1 MKLFSFFL
9 ALTFFTLT
17 INAQVVTK
25 EKKKTVNPTTGDTV
39 YTESTIITTSEDI
52 TPRNNMIV
60 INPIKFIL
68 FYNIS
73 YFHKVSNNV
82 ALGGGFQI
90 PTISGLG
97 GIGINAELRFYPS
110 AKTLRG
116 LYFAPNI
123 SFNRVTSTDK
133 SANVLF
139 SIGELIGWQWFP
151 GDDFA
156 IGLGIGIDYYTS
168 TKFDEYSAY
177 PNINRIAPA
186 LRFDVGYA
194 W

>member
-1 MKLFSFFL
+1 MKLLSFFL
-9 ALTFFTLT
+9 VLTFIAVT

-25 EKKKTVNPTTGDTV
+25 EKKKTVNPATGDTV
-39 YTESTIITTSEDI
+39 YTESTITTTSEDI

-73 YFHKVSNNV
+73 YFHKVSDNV

-97 GIGINAELRFYPS
+97 GIGVNAELRYYPS
-110 AKTLRG
+110 GKTLRG
-116 LYFAPNI
+116 FYFAPNI
-123 SFNRVTSTDK
+123 SFNRVTVTDN
-133 SANVLF
+133 SANAF
-139 SIGELIGWQWFP
+139 SIGGLIGWQWFP

-156 IGLGIGIDYYTS
+156 IGLGLGIDYYTGANS
-168 TKFDEYSAY
+168 DEYSAY
-177 PNINRIAPA
+177 SNISGTVPA